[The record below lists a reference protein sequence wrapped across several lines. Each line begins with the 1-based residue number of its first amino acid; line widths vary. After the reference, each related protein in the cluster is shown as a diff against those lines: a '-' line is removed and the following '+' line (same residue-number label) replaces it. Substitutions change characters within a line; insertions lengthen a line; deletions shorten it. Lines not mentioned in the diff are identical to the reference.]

1 MFTLIHFREQCSSQF
16 LNIVHNEA
24 KVAKVSIDQDVSE
37 SATGQRRARLRDAL
51 VMAAERTITQQGLG
65 SLRARA
71 LAEEVGC
78 AVGAIYNVVEDLDDL
93 VLLVNARTLAALE
106 RELIAADRADEPAE
120 GPNAAIARLVRMA
133 LAYLDFAAAQ
143 TPRWRTL
150 FEHRMP
156 GGREVPAW
164 YREQQQRLFAYV
176 EELLLELQSDES
188 RVRRALLARSLFSAV
203 HGLVVLGLEEKLQA
217 IPLPVLREQV
227 RFVVTAIGRGMTA
240 PGK

>member
-1 MFTLIHFREQCSSQF
+1 MNNQS
-16 LNIVHNEA
+16 
-24 KVAKVSIDQDVSE
+24 VAE
-37 SATGQRRARLRDAL
+37 SATDQRRARLRDAL
-51 VMAAERTITQQGLG
+51 VTAAEQAIAQQGLG
-65 SLRARA
+65 ALRARA
-71 LAEEVGC
+71 LAEEAGC

-93 VLLVNARTLAALE
+93 VLLVNARTLEALE
-106 RELIAADRADEPAE
+106 RDLSAADRAGQPAE
-120 GPNAAIARLVRMA
+120 GPNATIARLVRMA

-156 GGREVPAW
+156 AGREVPVW
-164 YREQQQRLFAYV
+164 YRAQQQRLFTHV
-176 EELLLELQSDES
+176 EELLLELQADES

-227 RFVVTAIGRGMTA
+227 RFVVTAIGRGMVA
-240 PGK
+240 PA

>member
-1 MFTLIHFREQCSSQF
+1 MNNQS
-16 LNIVHNEA
+16 
-24 KVAKVSIDQDVSE
+24 VAE
-37 SATGQRRARLRDAL
+37 SATDQRRARLRDAL
-51 VMAAERTITQQGLG
+51 VTAAEQAIAKQGLG
-65 SLRARA
+65 ALRARA

-93 VLLVNARTLAALE
+93 VVLVNARTLEALE
-106 RELIAADRADEPAE
+106 RDLSAADRAGEPAD
-120 GPNAAIARLVRMA
+120 GPNAAVGRLVRMA
-133 LAYLDFAAAQ
+133 LAYLDFAATQ

-156 GGREVPAW
+156 TGREVPAW
-164 YREQQQRLFAYV
+164 YREQQQRLFAHV

-203 HGLVVLGLEEKLQA
+203 HGLVVLGLEEKLQT

-227 RFVVTAIGRGMTA
+227 RFVVTAIGLGMVA
-240 PGK
+240 PAN

>member
-1 MFTLIHFREQCSSQF
+1 MAEPGAGKRLPNQHI
-16 LNIVHNEA
+16 
-24 KVAKVSIDQDVSE
+24 SE
-37 SATGQRRARLRDAL
+37 SSTDQRRARLRDAL
-51 VMAAERTITQQGLG
+51 VAAAEQTITQHGLG

-93 VLLVNARTLAALE
+93 VLLVNARTLTALE
-106 RELIAADRADEPAE
+106 RDLIAADRACEPAE

-133 LAYLDFAAAQ
+133 LAYLDFAAAH
-143 TPRWRTL
+143 TPRWRPL

-156 GGREVPAW
+156 AGREVPVW
-164 YREQQQRLFAYV
+164 YREQQLRLFAYV
-176 EELLLELQSDES
+176 EELLLELQADES

-203 HGLVVLGLEEKLQA
+203 HGLVVLGLEEKLQT

-227 RFVVTAIGRGMTA
+227 RFVVTAIGRGMVA
-240 PGK
+240 AA

>member
-1 MFTLIHFREQCSSQF
+1 MFKSILEHCSRHGWGIGKRLANQ
-16 LNIVHNEA
+16 L
-24 KVAKVSIDQDVSE
+24 VSE
-37 SATGQRRARLRDAL
+37 STTDQRRARLRDAL
-51 VMAAERTITQQGLG
+51 VTAAEQAIARQGLG
-65 SLRARA
+65 ALRARA

-78 AVGAIYNVVEDLDDL
+78 AVGAIYNVVQDLDDL

-106 RELIAADRADEPAE
+106 RDLSAADRAGEAAE

-156 GGREVPAW
+156 AGREVPTW
-164 YREQQQRLFAYV
+164 YRAQQQRLFAYV
-176 EELLLELQSDES
+176 EELLLELQADES
-188 RVRRALLARSLFSAV
+188 RVRRALLARSLFSAL

-227 RFVVTAIGRGMTA
+227 RFVVTAIGRGMVA
-240 PGK
+240 AA

>member
-1 MFTLIHFREQCSSQF
+1 M
-16 LNIVHNEA
+16 
-24 KVAKVSIDQDVSE
+24 VSE
-37 SATGQRRARLRDAL
+37 LKAVARRRKLRDAL
-51 VMAAERTITQQGLG
+51 IAAAERTIAAEGLRG
-65 SLRARA
+65 MRARDLA
-71 LAEEVGC
+71 LKVGC

-106 RELIAADRADEPAE
+106 HDLSAADRAGEAADA
-120 GPNAAIARLVRMA
+120 PNDAIARLVRMA

-156 GGREVPAW
+156 AGREVPTW
-164 YREQQQRLFAYV
+164 YRAQQQRLFAYV
-176 EELLLELQSDES
+176 EELLLELQADES

-227 RFVVTAIGRGMTA
+227 RFVVTAIGRGMVA
-240 PGK
+240 PPK

>member
-1 MFTLIHFREQCSSQF
+1 MARP
-16 LNIVHNEA
+16 IVA
-24 KVAKVSIDQDVSE
+24 KVATNQKVIE
-37 SATGQRRARLRDAL
+37 SVTDQRRARLRDAL
-51 VMAAERTITQQGLG
+51 VIAAERTITQHGLG

-71 LAEEVGC
+71 LAEEAGC

-93 VLLVNARTLAALE
+93 VLLVNARTLTALE
-106 RELIAADRADEPAE
+106 RDLAAADRVDEPADAA
-120 GPNAAIARLVRMA
+120 NAAIARLVRMA

-156 GGREVPAW
+156 AGRAVPAW

-176 EELLLELQSDES
+176 EELLLELQADES

-203 HGLVVLGLEEKLQA
+203 HGLVVLGLEEKLQT

-227 RFVVTAIGRGMTA
+227 RFVVTAIGRGMVA
-240 PGK
+240 PA

>member
-1 MFTLIHFREQCSSQF
+1 
-16 LNIVHNEA
+16 VA
-24 KVAKVSIDQDVSE
+24 KVATNQKVIE
-37 SATGQRRARLRDAL
+37 SVTDQRRARLRDAL
-51 VMAAERTITQQGLG
+51 VIAAERTITQHGLG

-71 LAEEVGC
+71 LAEEAGC

-93 VLLVNARTLAALE
+93 VLLVNARTLTALE
-106 RELIAADRADEPAE
+106 RDLAAADRVDEPADA
-120 GPNAAIARLVRMA
+120 PNAAIARLVRMA

-156 GGREVPAW
+156 AGRAVPAW

-176 EELLLELQSDES
+176 EELLLELQAEES

-203 HGLVVLGLEEKLQA
+203 HGLVVLGLEEKLQT

-227 RFVVTAIGRGMTA
+227 RFVVTAIGRGMVA
-240 PGK
+240 QEK

>member
-1 MFTLIHFREQCSSQF
+1 MVQNSDRADKLPINQSDTNNSTE
-16 LNIVHNEA
+16 
-24 KVAKVSIDQDVSE
+24 
-37 SATGQRRARLRDAL
+37 QRRARLRDAL
-51 VMAAERTITQQGLG
+51 VVAAERAIEQQGLAT
-65 SLRARA
+65 LRARA

-106 RELIAADRADEPAE
+106 RDLIAADRAGEPAE
-120 GPNAAIARLVRMA
+120 GPNVAIARLVHMA
-133 LAYLDFAAAQ
+133 LAYLDFAAAH

-156 GGREVPAW
+156 AGREVPAW

-176 EELLLELQSDES
+176 EELLLELQANES

-203 HGLVVLGLEEKLQA
+203 HGLVVLGLEEKLQT

-227 RFVVTAIGRGMTA
+227 RFVVT
-240 PGK
+240 

>member
-1 MFTLIHFREQCSSQF
+1 MNNQS
-16 LNIVHNEA
+16 
-24 KVAKVSIDQDVSE
+24 VAE
-37 SATGQRRARLRDAL
+37 SATDQRRARLRDAL
-51 VMAAERTITQQGLG
+51 VTAAEQAIAQQGLG
-65 SLRARA
+65 ALRARA
-71 LAEEVGC
+71 LAEEAGC

-93 VLLVNARTLAALE
+93 VLLVNARTLEALE
-106 RELIAADRADEPAE
+106 RDLSAADRAGEPAE
-120 GPNAAIARLVRMA
+120 GPNATIARLVRMA

-156 GGREVPAW
+156 AGREVPVW
-164 YREQQQRLFAYV
+164 YREQQQRLFTHV
-176 EELLLELQSDES
+176 EELLLELQADES

-227 RFVVTAIGRGMTA
+227 RFVVTAIGRGMVA
-240 PGK
+240 SP

>member
-1 MFTLIHFREQCSSQF
+1 LANQ
-16 LNIVHNEA
+16 L
-24 KVAKVSIDQDVSE
+24 VSE
-37 SATGQRRARLRDAL
+37 STTDQRRARLRDAL
-51 VMAAERTITQQGLG
+51 VTAAEQAIARQGLG
-65 SLRARA
+65 ALRARA

-78 AVGAIYNVVEDLDDL
+78 AVGAIYNVVQDLDDL

-106 RELIAADRADEPAE
+106 RDLSAADRAGEAAE

-133 LAYLDFAAAQ
+133 LAYLDFADAQ

-156 GGREVPAW
+156 AGREVPAW

-176 EELLLELQSDES
+176 EELLLELQADES
-188 RVRRALLARSLFSAV
+188 RVRRALLARSLFSAL
-203 HGLVVLGLEEKLQA
+203 HGLVVLGLEEKLQT

-227 RFVVTAIGRGMTA
+227 RFVVTAIGRGMVT
-240 PGK
+240 PPK

>member
-1 MFTLIHFREQCSSQF
+1 LFTTRLGIGKRLANQ
-16 LNIVHNEA
+16 L
-24 KVAKVSIDQDVSE
+24 VSE
-37 SATGQRRARLRDAL
+37 STTDQRRARLRDAL
-51 VMAAERTITQQGLG
+51 VTAAEQAIARQGLG
-65 SLRARA
+65 ALRARA

-78 AVGAIYNVVEDLDDL
+78 AVGAIYNVVQDLDDL

-106 RELIAADRADEPAE
+106 RDLSAADRAGEAAE

-156 GGREVPAW
+156 AGREVPAW

-176 EELLLELQSDES
+176 EELLLELQADES
-188 RVRRALLARSLFSAV
+188 RVRRALLARSLFSAL
-203 HGLVVLGLEEKLQA
+203 HGLVVLGLEEKVQA

-227 RFVVTAIGRGMTA
+227 RFVVTAIGRGMVA
-240 PGK
+240 AA

>member
-1 MFTLIHFREQCSSQF
+1 MFTLIHFREQCSSTF
-16 LNIVHNEA
+16 LNIVHGEAVVIKDETNQHVNET
-24 KVAKVSIDQDVSE
+24 
-37 SATGQRRARLRDAL
+37 ATDQRRARLRDAL
-51 VMAAERTITQQGLG
+51 VGAAEQTITKQGLG

-106 RELIAADRADEPAE
+106 RDLVAADRSGEPAE

-156 GGREVPAW
+156 AGREVPAW
-164 YREQQQRLFAYV
+164 YREQQQPLFAYV
-176 EELLLELQSDES
+176 EELLLELQADES

-227 RFVVTAIGRGMTA
+227 RFVVTAIGRGMMA
-240 PGK
+240 PA

>member
-1 MFTLIHFREQCSSQF
+1 MNNQSF
-16 LNIVHNEA
+16 A
-24 KVAKVSIDQDVSE
+24 E
-37 SATGQRRARLRDAL
+37 SAKDQRRARLRDAL
-51 VMAAERTITQQGLG
+51 VTAAEQAIAQQGLG
-65 SLRARA
+65 ALRARA

-93 VLLVNARTLAALE
+93 VLLVNARTLEALE
-106 RELIAADRADEPAE
+106 RDLSAADRASEPAE
-120 GPNAAIARLVRMA
+120 GPKATIARLVRMA

-156 GGREVPAW
+156 TGREVPIW
-164 YREQQQRLFAYV
+164 YRDQQQRLFAYV
-176 EELLLELQSDES
+176 EELLLALQADES

-227 RFVVTAIGRGMTA
+227 RFVVTAIGRGMVA
-240 PGK
+240 PAN

>member
-1 MFTLIHFREQCSSQF
+1 MTTNQS
-16 LNIVHNEA
+16 
-24 KVAKVSIDQDVSE
+24 VAE
-37 SATGQRRARLRDAL
+37 STTDQRRARLRDAL
-51 VMAAERTITQQGLG
+51 VSAAEQAVARQGLG
-65 SLRARA
+65 ALRARA

-93 VLLVNARTLAALE
+93 VLLVNARTLTALE
-106 RELIAADRADEPAE
+106 RDLSAADDAGEAAD

-156 GGREVPAW
+156 PGREVPAW
-164 YREQQQRLFAYV
+164 YREQQQRLFAHV
-176 EELLLELQSDES
+176 EELLLELQADES
-188 RVRRALLARSLFSAV
+188 RVRRGLLARSLFSAV
-203 HGLVVLGLEEKLQA
+203 HGLVVLGLEEKLQT

-227 RFVVTAIGRGMTA
+227 RFVVTAIGRGMVA
-240 PGK
+240 GA

>member
-1 MFTLIHFREQCSSQF
+1 VDKIAI
-16 LNIVHNEA
+16 N
-24 KVAKVSIDQDVSE
+24 QDISE
-37 SATGQRRARLRDAL
+37 NATGQRRAKLRDAL
-51 VMAAERTITQQGLG
+51 VTAAEQTITQQGLG

-106 RELIAADRADEPAE
+106 RDLIAADRAGEPAE
-120 GPNAAIARLVRMA
+120 GPNVAIARLVHMA
-133 LAYLDFAAAQ
+133 LAYLDFAAAH

-156 GGREVPAW
+156 AGREVPAW

-176 EELLLELQSDES
+176 EELLLELQANES

-227 RFVVTAIGRGMTA
+227 RFVVNAIGRGMVA
-240 PGK
+240 PEK